1 MTNLIA
7 SDQKRL
13 IIGMG
18 QTGLSCAR
26 FLKAKGMSFDLCDT
40 RESLPNQSDIA
51 AEFPASQLFNGDF
64 SNVLKGEFLSQYS
77 ELIVSPG
84 IAIAEPAIV
93 FAQQQGSRVR
103 GDVDLFA
110 EYVTK
115 PVIAI
120 TGSNGK
126 STVTTLV
133 GDILAAAGHK
143 PAVCGNIGTPV
154 LDVLLNDADY
164 HCYVVELSSFQLET
178 THNLSADV
186 ACVLNL
192 SEDHMDRY
200 SSMMAYHQ
208 AKHRIFQGCK
218 SVVVNREDALTQPLT
233 SSAMPTRS
241 FGLTI
246 ANNPIAAK
254 NQYAI
259 SADNY
264 LVFQQKNIFPVEQ
277 LKIKGRH
284 NQLNALAAIAL
295 VESLSETSTYTST
308 NTSNKPLPLDFKVTD
323 FQLQQALTNF
333 TGLPH
338 RCAWVAEYEGVS
350 YFNDSKGTNVGST
363 LAAIN
368 GLANDKKLILI
379 AGGVGKDQ
387 DFTALAE
394 MCQLH
399 VKNVQLFG
407 RDASTIAST
416 IASTNKSTVAEKNA
430 NDQIAEKTVTTVQ
443 SATLEQ
449 ALEKAKAVAV
459 AGDIILFS
467 PACASFDQFDN
478 YVQRGEI
485 FEQLVKAGG
494 QYEH

>member
-26 FLKAKGMSFDLCDT
+26 FLTAKGLSFDLCDT
-40 RESLPNQSDIA
+40 RELLPNQADIES
-51 AEFPASQLFNGDF
+51 EFSQCQIFNGELDAE
-64 SNVLKGEFLSQYS
+64 LLAQYQ

-84 IAIAEPAIV
+84 IAISEPAIV
-93 FAQQQGSRVR
+93 SALKQGSRVR
-103 GDVDLFA
+103 GDVDIFA

-115 PVIAI
+115 PVIGI

-133 GDILAAAGHK
+133 GEILAAAGHK
-143 PAVCGNIGTPV
+143 PAICGNIGIPV
-154 LDVLLNDADY
+154 LDVLLNDDDY

-178 THNLSADV
+178 THHLAAEV

-200 SSMMAYHQ
+200 DSMLAYHQ
-208 AKHRIFQGCK
+208 AKHRIFQGCR
-218 SVVVNREDALTQPLT
+218 SIVTNREDTLTQPLVST
-233 SSAMPTRS
+233 SMPKKS
-241 FGLTI
+241 FGLNM
-246 ANNPIAAK
+246 ASNPVAAK

-259 SADNY
+259 AQVETAAGLSAES
-264 LVFQQKNIFPVEQ
+264 LMFEQQPIFPVAE

-295 VESLSETSTYTST
+295 VESLPAAFAVSS
-308 NTSNKPLPLDFKVTD
+308 D
-323 FQLQQALTNF
+323 QLQQALSDF

-338 RCAWVAEYEGVS
+338 RCAWVAEYEGIE

-363 LAAIN
+363 LAAIG
-368 GLANDKKLILI
+368 GLASENSKKIILI

-387 DFTALAE
+387 DFEPLADA
-394 MCQLH
+394 CQKS
-399 VKNVQLFG
+399 VKQVQLFG
-407 RDASTIAST
+407 RDAELIASRL
-416 IASTNKSTVAEKNA
+416 E
-430 NDQIAEKTVTTVQ
+430 
-443 SATLEQ
+443 SACSLEIVETLAQ
-449 ALEKAKAVAV
+449 ALAQAQQVAS
-459 AGDIILFS
+459 AGDVILFS
-467 PACASFDQFDN
+467 PACASFDQFTN
-478 YVQRGEI
+478 YVKRGEA
-485 FEQLVKAGG
+485 FEQLVVEIVQGS
-494 QYEH
+494 ESS